1 MLIDIP
7 QSPTSNG
14 TPSLASNQNHTY
26 LPGSQENGLNTK
38 DEDGRTPLHHAVLNR
53 SLRQVEEYLSRG
65 AAVNIRDNEGNQP
78 LHIATTKAFEDI
90 VRALLKNGADVNG
103 KGEGGRT
110 PLHITR
116 SIKVV
121 KLILKSYP
129 VVSCHD
135 DEGNTPL
142 HLALS
147 PSIPYGPTKSTII
160 KELIAAGADV
170 NTPNNE
176 GLTSFH
182 SLLEHKNNY
191 GTRYKNHLE
200 FVQLFLENDGNVNK
214 RAPSGDLPLKTF
226 MDNDMAFWHNVDEFT
241 LKVSLVKA
249 FIERGASVNVRLQT
263 GELLINRIL
272 TFRGVCTNSMSPNP
286 ELRELL
292 CNNAD
297 LTISGLGGNYALHCI
312 VNLLSSSLPEKER
325 VVATI
330 KIFLDHKAD
339 PNSRNNTGET
349 PLILLAK
356 KIQSG
361 GYIWSRTEVAVAKL
375 LLEAGVD
382 PWLRDMENNLAIY
395 FVARHAE
402 FEKQKE
408 MFELLLDPCHA
419 RNSFE
424 LVGRF
429 EDERKD
435 RYFWIQLFNFHQ
447 STSWITPNSLK
458 ESANYMPEDVA
469 DIVLEMVLA
478 SIAGILLGL
487 VKDRYEKDLSLY
499 RKDHLSMRIQRREFI
514 RILQDCRR
522 LEINVDQS
530 WFHVLLDI
538 VDYWD

>member
-90 VRALLKNGADVNG
+90 VCALLKKGADVNG
-103 KGEGGRT
+103 KGKGGRT
-110 PLHITR
+110 PLHMTR

-135 DEGNTPL
+135 DEGDTPL

-147 PSIPYGPTKSTII
+147 SSIPYGPTKSIII

-182 SLLEHKNNY
+182 SLLEHKNSH
-191 GTRYKNHLE
+191 GSQYKYYLE
-200 FVQLFLENDGNVNK
+200 SVQLFLENDGNVHK

-226 MDNDMAFWHNVDEFT
+226 MDNGKVWPIVDEFT
-241 LKVSLVKA
+241 LNVSLLVKA
-249 FIERGASVNVRLQT
+249 FIERGASVNVRLKT

-286 ELRELL
+286 ELRQLL

-297 LTISGLGGNYALHCI
+297 LTESGLGGNYALHCI
-312 VNLLSSSLPEKER
+312 VNLLWERSLPEKES
-325 VVATI
+325 VVAII
-330 KIFLDHKAD
+330 KLFLNHKAD
-339 PNSRNNTGET
+339 PNSRNDAGET

-361 GYIWSRTEVAVAKL
+361 RYVWTKFEVTVAKL
-375 LLEAGVD
+375 LLDAGAD

-408 MFELLLDPCHA
+408 MFELLLDPYHA

-424 LVGRF
+424 LVARF
-429 EDERKD
+429 EDERCKD
-435 RYFWIQLFNFHQ
+435 RYFWLHLFDFHQ
-447 STSWITPNSLK
+447 KTSWISPNRLK
-458 ESANYMPEDVA
+458 AAAKNMPEDVA
-469 DIVLEMVLA
+469 DIISQTVLA
-478 SIAGILLGL
+478 SIAGRFLGL
-487 VKDRYEKDLSLY
+487 VKDRYQKDG
-499 RKDHLSMRIQRREFI
+499 KDSWSTRTNRREFI

-538 VDYWD
+538 IDYLD